1 VNVVD
6 ATKIKV
12 SSLLNKMQKVF
23 FIFGLTFLLMSFLY
37 PFISKLPFGKLP
49 GDLFFEGS
57 KFSIFFP
64 IVSCIVISILV
75 TLIINI
81 FKI

>member
-1 VNVVD
+1 
-6 ATKIKV
+6 
-12 SSLLNKMQKVF
+12 
-23 FIFGLTFLLMSFLY
+23 LLMSFLY
-37 PFISKLPFGKLP
+37 PFISKFPFGKLP
-49 GDLFFEGS
+49 GDIFFEGS